1 MLLDYSSLSSKYKLT
16 IKEIKKLYVTLA
28 STHFPLIK
36 SPNEEAERSNV
47 KLIVLLA
54 IFNNLKIKGLG
65 MVLNNISKYC
75 CSNSNALILLLMSL
89 ICSKGFADFISSLL
103 NLYFFNPSI
112 SFI

>member
-65 MVLNNISKYC
+65 MVLINFIINVFNLLKGICRFYIFTFK
-75 CSNSNALILLLMSL
+75 LI
-89 ICSKGFADFISSLL
+89 
-103 NLYFFNPSI
+103 FF
-112 SFI
+112 